1 MPGLRHALRGV
12 GLALLLALPAAALAW
27 LADVGAEGGTDDA
40 VRVQVSAA
48 GAVDGRLPFRSTGEG
63 AITARVAFTL
73 PEGGGRSLGPV
84 AVPGCPR
91 RGAGLGTG
99 MGAAG
104 AAFPRCAR

>member
-48 GAVDGRLPFRSTGEG
+48 GAVDGRLPFRSTG
-63 AITARVAFTL
+63 
-73 PEGGGRSLGPV
+73 
-84 AVPGCPR
+84 
-91 RGAGLGTG
+91 